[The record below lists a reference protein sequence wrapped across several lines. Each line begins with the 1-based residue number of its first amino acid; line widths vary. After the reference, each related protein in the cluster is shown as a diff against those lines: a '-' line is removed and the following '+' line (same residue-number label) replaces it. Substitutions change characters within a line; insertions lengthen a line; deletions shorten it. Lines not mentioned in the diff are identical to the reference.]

1 MGKSAAFSTTP
12 ASNPTTGIT
21 TIELSVP
28 SLKSVANLE
37 RSGYVN
43 KVSGRVYNSCN
54 HLFCHSKFTL
64 TRHCIRFENKI
75 FRVILFWFAQGDT
88 LP

>member
-1 MGKSAAFSTTP
+1 M
-12 ASNPTTGIT
+12 ND
-21 TIELSVP
+21 
-28 SLKSVANLE
+28 LKRSE
-37 RSGYVN
+37 RPHTALV
-43 KVSGRVYNSCN
+43 KRLKVYNSCN

-64 TRHCIRFENKI
+64 TRHRIRFENKI